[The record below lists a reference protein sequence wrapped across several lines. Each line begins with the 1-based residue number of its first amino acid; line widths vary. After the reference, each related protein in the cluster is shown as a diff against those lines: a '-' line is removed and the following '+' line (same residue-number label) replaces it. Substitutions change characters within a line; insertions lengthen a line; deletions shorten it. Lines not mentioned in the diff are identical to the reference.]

1 MDTIVLADCNNFFV
15 SCERVF
21 QPRLENKPVV
31 VLSNNDGCIISRS
44 EEAKALGLLM
54 GQPFFEVK
62 EFCQR
67 HNVEVFSSNFQLYR
81 DLSARV
87 MEILIQDANDAEI
100 YSVDEAFLTFHKALK
115 EDEVIERAKAL
126 RKKVKDWVGIP
137 ISLGI
142 APTKTLAKIAGDYAK
157 KKTKEGVYSLC
168 QNEKI
173 ISTLENYPIEDVWGI
188 GSRYA
193 KLLKGMKIHTALD
206 FRQMDLPIVRKKMGV
221 IGERLV
227 LELNQ
232 MSCNHLEVA
241 KPKKSISVSRS
252 FGKAIYEFDELKSA
266 LSSFITSASEKL
278 RRQGSKARAIT
289 IFVQHGFEYES
300 GFERLDFATSDTAEF
315 LNIGEYLLENIFIEN
330 TKYKKCGVILSEFE
344 AEDVK
349 ALDFFGA
356 GMSIKRKNLMN
367 TLDQLNSKYGKDSLF
382 FASKGISDGWIGK
395 KEKLSN
401 ISTNDFDL
409 LPMVFAK

>member
-1 MDTIVLADCNNFFV
+1 MDYIVLADCNNFFV

-62 EFCQR
+62 EFCER

-81 DLSARV
+81 DLSSRV
-87 MEILIQDANDAEI
+87 MEILIQDAQDAEI
-100 YSVDEAFLTFHKALK
+100 YSVDEAFLTFNREMSEL
-115 EDEVIERAKAL
+115 DVVERAKDL
-126 RKKVKDWVGIP
+126 RKKVKEWVGIP
-137 ISLGI
+137 ISLGV
-142 APTKTLAKIAGDYAK
+142 APTKTLAKVAGNFAK
-157 KKTKEGVYSLC
+157 KKVNEGVYSLC
-168 QNEKI
+168 EKEKI
-173 ISTLENYPIEDVWGI
+173 ISILEKYPIEEVWGI

-193 KLLKGMKIHTALD
+193 KLLKSLKIHTALD
-206 FRQMDLPIVRKKMGV
+206 FSKMDLPIVRKKMGV

-252 FGKAIYEFDELKSA
+252 FGRAIYEFSELKEA
-266 LSSFITSASEKL
+266 LASFITSALEKL
-278 RRQGSKARAIT
+278 RRQKSKAFSIT
-289 IFVQHGFEYES
+289 VFVQHGFEYES
-300 GFERLDFATSDTAEF
+300 AFDRLEFASSDTSEF
-315 LNIGEYLLENIFIEN
+315 LNLGEDLLESLYVKN

-344 AEDVK
+344 RDSATN
-349 ALDFFGA
+349 LDLFSA
-356 GMSIKRKNLMN
+356 GMSLQRKNLMN
-367 TLDQLNSKYGKDSLF
+367 TLDQLNARYGKDSIF
-382 FASKGISDGWIGK
+382 FAAKGVNDGWLGK
-395 KEKLSN
+395 REKLSN
-401 ISTNDFDL
+401 ISTNDIDF
-409 LPMVFAK
+409 LPLVHAK